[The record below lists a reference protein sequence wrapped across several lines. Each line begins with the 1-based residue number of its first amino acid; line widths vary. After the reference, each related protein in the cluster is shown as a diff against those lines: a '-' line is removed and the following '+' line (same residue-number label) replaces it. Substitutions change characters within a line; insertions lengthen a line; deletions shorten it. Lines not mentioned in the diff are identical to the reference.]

1 MSHDVPQEST
11 ALSERQQLAIP
22 YLTASST
29 FTEAAEKLGVSRRTI
44 HRWLTEPAFRKAY
57 ERQREETAALATA
70 EIRALMLKAAVALSQ
85 NLESDDPNV
94 RARASRDVMAYGF
107 KLSDAEKNRKVIER
121 LNRFLAT
128 AEGEN
133 RYYAENPQVRRAY
146 NPNSLR
152 R

>member
-1 MSHDVPQEST
+1 ML
-11 ALSERQQLAIP
+11 ALP
-22 YLTASST
+22 YLTSSKSLS
-29 FTEAAEKLGVSRRTI
+29 EAAENAGISRMTI

-57 ERQREETAALATA
+57 ESQREETAALATA

-107 KLSDAEKNRKVIER
+107 KLGDAEKNRKVVER

-128 AEGEN
+128 AEGE
-133 RYYAENPQVRRAY
+133 RSYYAENSHASRAY
-146 NPNSLR
+146 NPNSIR

>member
-1 MSHDVPQEST
+1 M
-11 ALSERQQLAIP
+11 
-22 YLTASST
+22 
-29 FTEAAEKLGVSRRTI
+29 TI

-57 ERQREETAALATA
+57 ERQREETAALASS

-107 KLSDAEKNRKVIER
+107 KLGDAEENRRAVER
-121 LNRFLAT
+121 LKRFLAT
-128 AEGEN
+128 AEGER
-133 RYYAENPQVRRAY
+133 RYYAENSHARRPY

>member
-1 MSHDVPQEST
+1 ML
-11 ALSERQQLAIP
+11 ALP
-22 YLTASST
+22 YLTASKSH
-29 FTEAAEKLGVSRRTI
+29 TEAAENAGISRMTL

-57 ERQREETAALATA
+57 ERQREEAAALASS
-70 EIRALMLKAAVALSQ
+70 EMRALMLKAAAALSQ

-107 KLSDAEKNRKVIER
+107 KLGDAEKNRKVVER

-133 RYYAENPQVRRAY
+133 RYYAENSHAPRAY

>member
-1 MSHDVPQEST
+1 MSHNVPQEST

-57 ERQREETAALATA
+57 ERQREETAALASS

-94 RARASRDVMAYGF
+94 RARASRDVMDYGF

-121 LNRFLAT
+121 LNRYLAT
-128 AEGEN
+128 SEGER
-133 RYYAENPQVRRAY
+133 RYSAENSHAPRTY